1 LFYKNKKEKSNLN
14 FRYNKF
20 KNLIN
25 KRIIMQKIE
34 PMTLYGYE
42 KLQSEVKDLK
52 EVKRPQVVKD
62 IEEALEHGDLKE
74 NAEYHAAK
82 EMQKNIDNR
91 LAELSEI
98 LGNSQIVDPSE
109 LAHAKISF
117 GSTVVMTDMDTDE
130 EVTYTIVGG
139 CESNPEMG
147 LISFGS
153 PLAKQL
159 LGKEEGD
166 EVKVILPG
174 GVKEYEIDEVKY
186 QEIVF
191 EC

>member
-1 LFYKNKKEKSNLN
+1 ME
-14 FRYNKF
+14 
-20 KNLIN
+20 
-25 KRIIMQKIE
+25 KIE
-34 PMTLYGYE
+34 PMTLFGYN
-42 KLQSEVKDLK
+42 KLQAEVKDLK

-82 EMQKNIDNR
+82 ESQKNIDNR
-91 LAELSEI
+91 LAELVDI
-98 LGNSQIVDPSE
+98 IGCAKIVDPTE
-109 LAHAKISF
+109 LAHSKISF

-139 CESNPEMG
+139 CESNPDMG

-166 EVKVILPG
+166 EVKVHLPG
-174 GVKEYEIDEVKY
+174 GEKEFEIDEVKY

-191 EC
+191 ESY

>member
-1 LFYKNKKEKSNLN
+1 MSNV
-14 FRYNKF
+14 
-20 KNLIN
+20 
-25 KRIIMQKIE
+25 E
-34 PMTLYGYE
+34 PMTIFGYE
-42 KLQSEVKDLK
+42 KLQAEVKDLK
-52 EVKRPQVVKD
+52 EVKRPGVVKA

-91 LAELSEI
+91 LAELQEL
-98 LGNSQIVDPSE
+98 LGNAQIVDPSE
-109 LAHAKISF
+109 LEHAKVSF
-117 GSTVVMTDMDTDE
+117 GSTVIMTNLDTDE

-139 CESNPEMG
+139 AESNPDMG
-147 LISFGS
+147 LISFNS

-166 EVKVILPG
+166 DVKVRLPG
-174 GVKEYEIDEVKY
+174 GEMEFEIDEVKY

-191 EC
+191 DSH

>member
-1 LFYKNKKEKSNLN
+1 
-14 FRYNKF
+14 
-20 KNLIN
+20 
-25 KRIIMQKIE
+25 MQAVE

-42 KLQSEVKDLK
+42 KLQAEVKDLK
-52 EVKRPQVVKD
+52 QVKRPQTVKD

-82 EMQKNIDNR
+82 EMQRTIDGRLQDLANI
-91 LAELSEI
+91 I
-98 LGNSQIVDPSE
+98 GNSKIVDPSE
-109 LAHAKISF
+109 LEHARISF
-117 GSTVVMTDMDTDE
+117 GSTVKLTDMDTDE
-130 EVTYTIVGG
+130 EYTYTIVGG
-139 CESNPEMG
+139 CESNPDMG

-166 EVKVILPG
+166 EVKVRLPG
-174 GVKEYEIDEVKY
+174 GEREFEIDEVKY

-191 EC
+191 ECH